1 MDEKDFEIIKAL
13 DKNCRI
19 SFSQIAKDVN
29 LSIRTISLRINSLIE
44 RNILKK
50 FTLYFNP
57 DYLGVRHYLC
67 SCETFSNF
75 SIKNFL
81 DEIKNIKEIY
91 QIWQFLDNNLLF
103 SLYCKNA
110 YQVEQTINKIL
121 DFGLNLLNYSETRTY
136 KPPDIP
142 FSRIDWKIIY
152 ALFNNARLPKSEIAK
167 RLNLSEKTI
176 KRRLNRLRNMKLVQ
190 FTTEL
195 NFEAIKG
202 MVTAIISLE
211 TTERLKDI
219 YLKIKK
225 DKEIK
230 YWRHAEL
237 VVPSMALFV
246 YGKSV
251 AEIYDIYLKLRS
263 MKEIKQLSL
272 NFVVK
277 NWNNSKVIEDA
288 ILVKIGE

>member
-13 DKNCRI
+13 DMNCRMT
-19 SFSQIAKDVN
+19 FSQIAKDIN

-44 RNILKK
+44 QNIIKK

-57 DYLGVRHYLC
+57 DYLGFRHYLC

-81 DEIKNIKEIY
+81 DDIKNVKEIY

-103 SLYCKNA
+103 SLYCKNT

-142 FSRIDWKIIY
+142 FSIIDWKIIY
-152 ALFNNARLPKSEIAK
+152 TLFNNARLPKSEIAK

-176 KRRLNRLRNMKLVQ
+176 KRRLNRLWNMKLVQ

-211 TTERLKDI
+211 TTKKPKDI

-246 YGKSV
+246 YGKSI
-251 AEIYDIYLKLRS
+251 AEIYDIFLKLRS
-263 MKEIKQLSL
+263 MKEIKQISL

-277 NWNNSKVIEDA
+277 NWGNSKVIEDA